1 MTEKSSRQVR
11 IVFESVAG
19 IFINRFSRDYP
30 PAALNYSRH
39 QDDVLTLPTGF
50 RSLDMALGIGGLP
63 HGRITELMS
72 PGGNLTSNGATN
84 IAARIASKAQRK
96 QQIVTVIDMNHSFDP
111 WQAERC
117 GFVAPHLLISR
128 PETVL
133 DALITL
139 ENVAHKEGLVIITM
153 GFATD
158 LLNHAQPSLLKTLLG
173 RVRNIVRQSDCVY
186 LFSTTA
192 QKNDPFSPTN
202 YPPGFPLSELAD
214 VRLWIQDETWSYKD
228 GIATAYKSNL
238 TVIKNTLTIAG
249 KGADIRIKFS
259 DLETFDPAHS

>member
-1 MTEKSSRQVR
+1 MTEKNSRQ
-11 IVFESVAG
+11 IKKVFESVAG
-19 IFINRFSRDYP
+19 IFINRFSRDHP
-30 PAALNYSRH
+30 PASLNYNPH
-39 QDDVLTLPTGF
+39 QNDALALPTGF

-63 HGRITELMS
+63 HGSITEMMS
-72 PGGNLTSNGATN
+72 PGGNLTSNGVTN
-84 IAARIASKAQRK
+84 ITYRIASKAQRK
-96 QQIVTVIDMNHSFDP
+96 QQLVTVIDMNHSFDS

-117 GFVAPHLLISR
+117 GFIAPHLLISR

-133 DALITL
+133 DALTTL
-139 ENVAHKEGLVIITM
+139 ENVAHNEGLVIVMM

-158 LLNHAQPSLLKTLLG
+158 LLSHVQPNLLKTLLG
-173 RVRNIVRQSDCVY
+173 RVRNIVRQSDCVF
-186 LFSTTA
+186 LISTSA

-228 GIATAYKSNL
+228 GLATAYKANL

-259 DLETFDPAHS
+259 DLETFDPAHT